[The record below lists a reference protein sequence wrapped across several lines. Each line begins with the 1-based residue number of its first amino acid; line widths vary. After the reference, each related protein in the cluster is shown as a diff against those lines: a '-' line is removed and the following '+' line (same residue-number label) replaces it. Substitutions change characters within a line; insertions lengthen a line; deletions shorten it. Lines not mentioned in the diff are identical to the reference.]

1 MSTEPT
7 KESVAKEFAGWH
19 LWVGISGL
27 KYGRRRKTIPAQVVR
42 GESWADVREQILGKL
57 TRQP

>member
-27 KYGRRRKTIPAQVVR
+27 KYARKLDVVPPVVVR
-42 GESWADVREQILGKL
+42 GREWADVREQIMAKL
-57 TRQP
+57 TPQP